1 MFLFHLLGFFV
12 SFEKIQRREGNA
24 IKISKQERVLIAAA
38 LVLVAILVAYHVFYS
53 QQLKPP
59 VIVYQPAASSE
70 QASFSSP
77 LADENSSFFPGTSS
91 QQATPE
97 DGLPSFQSINPNTAD
112 LQTLCLLP
120 GIGETIGGR
129 IIEYREIYG
138 PFQKLSDLKKVKGIG
153 DKIFAKIEP
162 YLTLS

>member
-1 MFLFHLLGFFV
+1 M
-12 SFEKIQRREGNA
+12 
-24 IKISKQERVLIAAA
+24 LIAAA
-38 LVLVAILVAYHVFYS
+38 LILMAVLVAYHVFYS

-59 VIVYQPAASSE
+59 VIVYEPAASSNE

-77 LADENSSFFPGTSS
+77 LADKNSSIFPGMSS
-91 QQATPE
+91 QQAAPE

-120 GIGETIGGR
+120 GIGETIGNR
-129 IIEYREIYG
+129 IIEYRETYG
-138 PFQKLSDLKKVKGIG
+138 PFRQLSDLKKVKGIG